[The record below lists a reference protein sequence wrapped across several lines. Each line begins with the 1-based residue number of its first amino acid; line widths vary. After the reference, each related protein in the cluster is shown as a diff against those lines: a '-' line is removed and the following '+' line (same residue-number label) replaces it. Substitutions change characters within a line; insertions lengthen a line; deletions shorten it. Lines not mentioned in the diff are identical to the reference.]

1 MKAHLPRS
9 LLWRTFLIL
18 AGLSLATTL
27 AWVQIFRV
35 FETAP
40 RLQQLAEHLVS
51 AVNLTRT
58 AMITADVNKRRDLLL
73 NLAEREGIEVYPAE
87 VDDSISLPPA
97 SDHDLQRVLMLAR
110 QSLGADTRFA
120 IERAGQT
127 GFWVSFRIGEEDEYW
142 ARMPID
148 RFQQQLTLQWLG
160 WGLLALLLALVAAFF
175 IARRLGLP
183 LQALSDAAKNIGRGQ
198 SGVSVPETGPLEI
211 RNLSLAF
218 NHMSQE
224 LTRLDQDRA
233 LILAGVSH
241 DLRTPLARLRLAVE
255 MSSDTSLRSG
265 MAQDIEEMDRIIGQ
279 FLDFARYANAAN
291 PDATARA
298 PTMLRLSD
306 IAQHMLEHYRKSG
319 HQLSADLQPTP
330 LQPLHELALQR
341 VLSNLID
348 NAIRHAAGSAI
359 LLRTRKARPSESTQ
373 EAVVMEVIDAG
384 PGIDAGLRERL
395 KLPFVRAQ
403 DSRTGPA
410 GSGLGLAIVERILRQ
425 YGGTLALLP
434 RPAGEGSGLVA
445 RVTLPIAATAAPA

>member
-1 MKAHLPRS
+1 MKKFLPGS

-18 AGLSLATTL
+18 AGLSIATTI

-51 AVNLTRT
+51 AINLTRT
-58 AMITADVNKRRDLLL
+58 AMVTADVNKRRELLL
-73 NLAEREGIEVYPAE
+73 DLAEREGIEVYPAE
-87 VDDSISLPPA
+87 VDDSISLPAA
-97 SDHDLQRVLMLAR
+97 SDTDLQRVLMLAR
-110 QSLGADTRFA
+110 QRLGADTRFA
-120 IERAGQT
+120 VERAGQS
-127 GFWVSFRIGEEDEYW
+127 GFWVSFRLGEDDEYW

-148 RFQQQLTLQWLG
+148 RFRQQLTLQWLG

-183 LQALSDAAKNIGRGQ
+183 LQVLSDAAKNIGRGQ

-224 LTRLDQDRA
+224 LSRLDQDRA

-255 MSSDTSLRSG
+255 MSSDTSLQGG
-265 MAQDIEEMDRIIGQ
+265 MAQDIEEIDRILGQ
-279 FLDFARYANAAN
+279 FLDFARYANAASPN
-291 PDATARA
+291 ATGST

-306 IAQHMLEHYRKSG
+306 IAQHTLEHYRKLG
-319 HQLSADLQPTP
+319 HPLSADLAPTP
-330 LQPLHELALQR
+330 PQALHELALQR

-348 NAIRHAAGSAI
+348 NAIRHADGTAI
-359 LLRTRKARPSESTQ
+359 VLRTRAETNPASGQGT
-373 EAVVMEVIDAG
+373 AILEVIDSG
-384 PGIDAGLRERL
+384 PGIAPALTERL
-395 KLPFVRAQ
+395 KLPFVRLQ
-403 DSRTGPA
+403 DARTGPA
-410 GSGLGLAIVERILRQ
+410 GAGLGLAIVERILRQ

-445 RVTLPIAATAAPA
+445 RVTLPVSAAVATI

>member
-1 MKAHLPRS
+1 MKKFLPGS

-18 AGLSLATTL
+18 AGLSIATTI

-51 AVNLTRT
+51 AINLTRT
-58 AMITADVNKRRDLLL
+58 AMVTADVNKRRELLL
-73 NLAEREGIEVYPAE
+73 DLAEREGIEVYPAE
-87 VDDSISLPPA
+87 VDDSISLPAA
-97 SDHDLQRVLMLAR
+97 SDTDLQRVLMLAR
-110 QSLGADTRFA
+110 QRLGADTRFA
-120 IERAGQT
+120 VERAGQS
-127 GFWVSFRIGEEDEYW
+127 GFWVSFRLGEDDEYW
-142 ARMPID
+142 VRMPID
-148 RFQQQLTLQWLG
+148 RYQQQLTLQWLG

-183 LQALSDAAKNIGRGQ
+183 LQVLSDAAKNIGRGQ

-224 LTRLDQDRA
+224 LSRLDQDRA

-241 DLRTPLARLRLAVE
+241 DLRAPLARLRLAVE
-255 MSSDTSLRSG
+255 MSGDTSLQGG
-265 MAQDIEEMDRIIGQ
+265 MAQDIEEIDRILGQ
-279 FLDFARYANAAN
+279 FLDFARYANAASPN
-291 PDATARA
+291 ATGST

-306 IAQHMLEHYRKSG
+306 IAQHMLEHYRKLG
-319 HQLSADLQPTP
+319 HPLSADLAPTP
-330 LQPLHELALQR
+330 PQALHELALQR

-348 NAIRHAAGSAI
+348 NALRHADGTAI
-359 LLRTRKARPSESTQ
+359 VLRTRAETNPASGQGT
-373 EAVVMEVIDAG
+373 AILEVIDSG
-384 PGIDAGLRERL
+384 PGIAPALTERL
-395 KLPFVRAQ
+395 KLPFVRLQ

-410 GSGLGLAIVERILRQ
+410 GAGLGLAIVERILRQ

-445 RVTLPIAATAAPA
+445 RVTLPVSAAVATI